1 MKTTTLNY
9 CDFLEN
15 KYSTILSCDDYS
27 AILRIINLTNKNLS
41 NIKKFIQIEDQRI
54 ETIEYFHEKGNAV
67 ITFAD
72 EVKIWFKNYRPDN
85 EEIVNRV
92 MSELN
97 QRVLKGR
104 EMLERRIVSY
114 KNYGFTDYIEPTEYK
129 NTEELHDFY
138 FMSGELLSILYV
150 LNCTN
155 LTKENIIEAGKYP
168 VLENLNELFRLN
180 DSLTHGF
187 KAVDIAQIVLK
198 YSVYNLEFLPANM
211 QVPAKVYREKIKAG
225 FEYMY
230 NIILKNKKDFIEFV
244 KKIFVHKACVGSI
257 MSKIYGISEGDLQ
270 RQLYFIDVRFLE
282 VYIERTSM
290 AFSVEERPSEIYR
303 EELVMLA
310 GRFGDHLVQKGIIGY
325 TDSSISRTW
334 ITVSKAGESSGKEVL
349 SAEAYDLYDGNSG
362 IALFL
367 LYLGVISK
375 KEYFIKVAIESMDD
389 CMRPMEALSME
400 GMISSDMFGEVL
412 GQVYVLYKIYL
423 VTGNN
428 RVKNALDNKISWILK
443 ILEQQDSIETIE
455 ENAGLLGLLISE
467 YETAFNGYLKEK
479 LLAMANMI
487 YAHIRSNL
495 ECNYVRKK
503 LNYKFNVIIALM
515 AELMKIKGDP
525 QIRDT
530 IKQLLQ
536 LERKINLRQKAQVN
550 ESCCGNNTATLISRL
565 MLQKAGYM
573 DNKINEEIYEAMKF
587 LIKNGF
593 GRSPYYSTGDIGS
606 LEVLEYAAEV
616 LQQKK
621 LGNRCINTFNSLVD
635 SVIAPNIE
643 KEIKFGKSNVSLW
656 NGVTGLAYSLI
667 KTCNKE
673 LVPRLVWLQF

>member
-1 MKTTTLNY
+1 MKTTTLKY

-15 KYSTILSCDDYS
+15 KYSTILSCDDYI
-27 AILRIINLTNKNLS
+27 AISKIINLTNKNLS
-41 NIKKFIQIEDQRI
+41 NIKKFIQIRDERI

-72 EVKIWFKNYRPDN
+72 EVKICFKNYRPDN
-85 EEIVNRV
+85 EVIVNTV
-92 MSELN
+92 ISELN

-155 LTKENIIEAGKYP
+155 LTKDNIMEAGKYP
-168 VLENLNELFRLN
+168 VLENLNELFQLN

-198 YSVYNLEFLPANM
+198 YSVYNLEFLPAHM
-211 QVPAKVYREKIKAG
+211 QVSAKVYREKIKAG

-230 NIILKNKKDFIEFV
+230 NIILRNKKDFIEFI
-244 KKIFVHKACVGSI
+244 KKVFGHKACVGSI

-270 RQLYFIDVRFLE
+270 RQLYFIDVRFSE
-282 VYIERTSM
+282 VYIERTSIT
-290 AFSVEERPSEIYR
+290 FSVEGRSLEIDR
-303 EELVMLA
+303 EKLVMLA

-334 ITVSKAGESSGKEVL
+334 ITASKAGESSEKEVL

-367 LYLGVISK
+367 LYLGVTSK
-375 KEYFIKVAIESMDD
+375 KEYFIKVAIESMED
-389 CMRPMEALSME
+389 CMWPMEVLNIE
-400 GMISSDMFGEVL
+400 GMISSHMFGEVL
-412 GQVYVLYKIYL
+412 GQVYVLYKIYR
-423 VTGNN
+423 VTKNS
-428 RVKNALDNKISWILK
+428 RVKNALDNKISCILK
-443 ILEQQDSIETIE
+443 IAKHQLSMENIE
-455 ENAGLLGLLISE
+455 ENSGLLGLLISE
-467 YETAFNGYLKEK
+467 YEIADNGHLKEK
-479 LLAMANMI
+479 LLAVANMI

-495 ECNYVRKK
+495 ECSQVKEKLSYK
-503 LNYKFNVIIALM
+503 LNGIIALM
-515 AELMKIKGDP
+515 AELMKIKDDP

-530 IKQLLQ
+530 VRQLLQ
-536 LERKINLRQKAQVN
+536 LQRKKHLRQDARSN
-550 ESCCGNNTATLISRL
+550 ESCCGYNTCTLITRL
-565 MLQKAGYM
+565 MLKKGGYM
-573 DNKINEEIYEAMKF
+573 DNKINEEIYEAMNF

-606 LEVLEYAAEV
+606 LEALEYAAEV

-635 SVIAPNIE
+635 SVIAPDIE